1 MVQILYTVTAI
12 FVLGITVLTLNVK
25 IHGSQERMMFSEL
38 AQEMTSVGAELL
50 NEIGKADYDPNT
62 IFGEVLPRASLSVE
76 SGWGSGLCAPDNKFS
91 GCFVINDFHGKTATR
106 SITRTHKNTT
116 YTVDYNVTDLEVH
129 YVTEA
134 APHTASPT
142 QTYAKEVTLNISTP
156 ALVDASGDP
165 IEIPMSR
172 VYTYPNF

>member
-12 FVLGITVLTLNVK
+12 FVLGITVLTLNVR
-25 IHGSQERMMFSEL
+25 IHGTQQRMMFSEL

-50 NEIGKADYDPNT
+50 NEIGKAEYDPNT
-62 IFGEVLPRASLSVE
+62 IFGEVLPRAALSAE
-76 SGWGSGLCAPDNKFS
+76 GTWGSGSCDPDNRFAS
-91 GCFVINDFHGKTATR
+91 CFVINDFHGKTATR
-106 SITRTHKNTT
+106 SITRTHDGAPV
-116 YTVDYNVTDLEVH
+116 TVEYNVSDLEVH
-129 YVTEA
+129 YVTES
-134 APHTASPT
+134 APHTASAT

-156 ALVDASGDP
+156 ALVDANGDP